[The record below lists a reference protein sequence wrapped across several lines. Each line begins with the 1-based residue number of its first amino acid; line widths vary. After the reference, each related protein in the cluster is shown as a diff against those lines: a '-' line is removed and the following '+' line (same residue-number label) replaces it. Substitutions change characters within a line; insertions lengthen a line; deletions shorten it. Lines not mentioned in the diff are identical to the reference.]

1 MPVGRLGEGRVGL
14 HHEEHHLGEGRHLG
28 GAIGDPLGE
37 VGEVRGA
44 VREGM
49 FGVEEL
55 KQGLVEISG

>member
-1 MPVGRLGEGRVGL
+1 L